1 MNGGIYGPYAHAVRW
16 LVRLFLGC
24 WQVTEAP
31 PAPRP
36 AAFVARHQDLAGPVL
51 SVALLEREV
60 RVWVLHVFFT
70 RRDCFRQY
78 YGYTFTERFRWPK
91 PLALCAAAVCALL
104 VPPLMKS
111 LDAIP
116 VYRGSARIVET
127 LKLSA
132 QALAQGESVLICPDR
147 DYTDTSGRDADL
159 YRGFLHLERHAAKV
173 GASPVSFVPLCPDR
187 NRRRFTVG
195 QALRFSGKAPFKAEQ
210 SEMAAILAG
219 TLDRMHGAEV

>member
-1 MNGGIYGPYAHAVRW
+1 MSGGIYGPYARAVRW
-16 LVRLFLGC
+16 LVRRFLGR
-24 WQVTEAP
+24 WQAAEQSC
-31 PAPRP
+31 APRP

-70 RRDCFRQY
+70 RRDCFGQY
-78 YGYTFTERFRWPK
+78 YGYTFTKRFGWPK

-104 VPPLMKS
+104 VPPLLKS

-116 VYRGSARIVET
+116 VYRGSAKIAET

-147 DYTDTSGRDADL
+147 DYTDTSGKDADL
-159 YRGFLHLERHAAKV
+159 YRGFLHLERHAAKA
-173 GASPVSFVPLCPDR
+173 GAGPVSFVPLCPDR
-187 NRRRFTVG
+187 ERRRFSVG

-210 SEMAAILAG
+210 AEMALALAQ
-219 TLDRMHGAEV
+219 TLDRMHAGEI